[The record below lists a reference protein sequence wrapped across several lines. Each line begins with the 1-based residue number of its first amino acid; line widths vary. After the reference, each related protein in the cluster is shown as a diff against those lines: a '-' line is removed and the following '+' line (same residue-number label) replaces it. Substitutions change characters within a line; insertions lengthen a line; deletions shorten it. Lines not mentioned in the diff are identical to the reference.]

1 MTAAL
6 QINRRDFLGAL
17 GGGIVVLFG
26 LDPSTSPA
34 AAAWPAYPS
43 DFHAYLAI
51 GADGRITVFSGKI
64 EMGQGVMT
72 SLAQMAAEELG
83 ADLASI
89 DMVMG
94 DTDKCPWDMGTFG
107 SLTTRMFGPALRAA
121 AAKAR
126 VVLTTLAA
134 ARLGVAAERVTI
146 EHGAASVVGEPNRRV
161 SFAELADGAG
171 IAETVSQAAV
181 LRSVADFTVM
191 GKSPKRLDGIE
202 KVTGSAKYAAD
213 IRLPDM
219 LYARILRPPVHGAV
233 LTQADTSA
241 AEKLPGV
248 KVIRQDGLIAVVHAD
263 PEAAAAALAQIHAD
277 WRRPEATLNQD
288 TIFEHLRSH
297 AGAPKQVAAKGDL
310 AGGAGRESV
319 RDHF

>member
-6 QINRRDFLGAL
+6 QINRRDFLGTL

-26 LDPSTSPA
+26 LDATTSPA

-126 VVLTTLAA
+126 VVLTALAA
-134 ARLGVAAERVTI
+134 AKTGRCGRAGDDRARRGIGCRRTEPAGELRRIGRRRGDCRDGEPGG
-146 EHGAASVVGEPNRRV
+146 GAAVRCRLHRDGEVAEAARRRR
-161 SFAELADGAG
+161 EG
-171 IAETVSQAAV
+171 
-181 LRSVADFTVM
+181 
-191 GKSPKRLDGIE
+191 DGIGE
-202 KVTGSAKYAAD
+202 IRRRHPASGYAV
-213 IRLPDM
+213 R
-219 LYARILRPPVHGAV
+219 
-233 LTQADTSA
+233 
-241 AEKLPGV
+241 
-248 KVIRQDGLIAVVHAD
+248 AD
-263 PEAAAAALAQIHAD
+263 PASAGS
-277 WRRPEATLNQD
+277 WRGPGRRPT
-288 TIFEHLRSH
+288 R
-297 AGAPKQVAAKGDL
+297 APRKNCRA
-310 AGGAGRESV
+310 
-319 RDHF
+319 

>member
-1 MTAAL
+1 M
-6 QINRRDFLGAL
+6 
-17 GGGIVVLFG
+17 LFG
-26 LDPSTSPA
+26 LDATTSPA
-34 AAAWPAYPS
+34 EAAWPAYPS

-72 SLAQMAAEELG
+72 SLAQMATEELG

-126 VVLTTLAA
+126 VVLTALAA
-134 ARLGVAAERVTI
+134 AKLGVAPERVTI
-146 EHGAASVVGEPNRRV
+146 EHGAASVVGEPSRRV
-161 SFAELADGAG
+161 SFAELAGGAG

-233 LTQADTSA
+233 LERAHTSA

-248 KVIRQDGLIAVVHAD
+248 KLIRQDGLIAVVHAD
-263 PEAAAAALAQIHAD
+263 PEAQRSRS
-277 WRRPEATLNQD
+277 RRSMPT
-288 TIFEHLRSH
+288 
-297 AGAPKQVAAKGDL
+297 
-310 AGGAGRESV
+310 GAGPR
-319 RDHF
+319 RR

>member
-1 MTAAL
+1 MIATS
-6 QINRRDFLGAL
+6 QIDRRDFLGAI

-26 LDPSTSPA
+26 LDASAPS

-51 GADGRITVFSGKI
+51 GADGRVTVFSGKI

-107 SLTTRMFGPALRAA
+107 SLSTRMFGPALRAA

-126 VVLTTLAA
+126 AVLTTLAA
-134 ARLGVAAERVTI
+134 AKLGVAADRVTI
-146 EHGAASVVGEPNRRV
+146 EHGVVSVAGEPTRRV

-171 IAETVSQAAV
+171 IAEQVNQAAA
-181 LRSVADFTVM
+181 LRSVADFAVI
-191 GKSPKRLDGIE
+191 GKSPKRLACYFPSSSQPNFSRALRATSALGVLVGGNLSRQDHGRQASMIATE
-202 KVTGSAKYAAD
+202 CVMSPRARFSGVSRGSA
-213 IRLPDM
+213 
-219 LYARILRPPVHGAV
+219 G
-233 LTQADTSA
+233 
-241 AEKLPGV
+241 E
-248 KVIRQDGLIAVVHAD
+248 
-263 PEAAAAALAQIHAD
+263 
-277 WRRPEATLNQD
+277 
-288 TIFEHLRSH
+288 SH
-297 AGAPKQVAAKGDL
+297 EPSMNWIDSFG
-310 AGGAGRESV
+310 SV
-319 RDHF
+319 RVSIAHNS